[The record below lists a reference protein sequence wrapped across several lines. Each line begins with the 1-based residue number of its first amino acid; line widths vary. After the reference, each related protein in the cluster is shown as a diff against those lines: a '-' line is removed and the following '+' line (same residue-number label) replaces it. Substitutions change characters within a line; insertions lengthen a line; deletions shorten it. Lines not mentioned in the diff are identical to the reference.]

1 MRPSPLGGARLTRVR
16 RGPSQSG
23 FSIAFMIVE
32 EKLTRH
38 RDKLRDG
45 SSEKLIS
52 GCLGIRRINS
62 ERLERSCLLR
72 RCNNFFLCLT
82 AAQNAES
89 STICGKK
96 ENPNTK
102 PTNAANTERFQ
113 YRRCA
118 VMEHSPRTTSIFV
131 VPSCGDG
138 SFVDCLGAS
147 EQAGPVSHFTQRR
160 SSTIAREL

>member
-1 MRPSPLGGARLTRVR
+1 MRRSPLGGATLTRVR

-23 FSIAFMIVE
+23 FSIAFMIIP

-38 RDKLRDG
+38 RDKRRDG

-62 ERLERSCLLR
+62 ERFERSCLLR
-72 RCNNFFLCLT
+72 RCNNFFF
-82 AAQNAES
+82 
-89 STICGKK
+89 
-96 ENPNTK
+96 
-102 PTNAANTERFQ
+102 TNAANTERFQ

-131 VPSCGDG
+131 VPLCGDG
-138 SFVDCLGAS
+138 SFVACLGAS
-147 EQAGPVSHFTQRR
+147 EQAEPVSHFTQRH